1 MPVSLP
7 TSPHL
12 FACLLTLCELKSCCR
27 PHLVE
32 AMSPVCLAGPL
43 KSVIKS
49 VWNGG
54 GQVYW
59 RSTTALPSHY
69 LHCFHDISVS
79 VSGCHSISPCNRLKC
94 VLYCVLQESDTA
106 PDGGI
111 TTALLLRHLF
121 SITSAAV
128 CARVALATVLSVSC
142 FHCLSHSHNLWCRAR
157 ALSQT
162 LQKSLRTSLLSTT

>member
-7 TSPHL
+7 TFPHL
-12 FACLLTLCELKSCCR
+12 FVCLLALCELKSCCR

-59 RSTTALPSHY
+59 RSATALSSHY
-69 LHCFHDISVS
+69 VHCFHNIFLCVY
-79 VSGCHSISPCNRLKC
+79 GCHSILPCNRLKC
-94 VLYCVLQESDTA
+94 VLCFVLQESNTA

-111 TTALLLRHLF
+111 FTALLLRRLS
-121 SITSAAV
+121 SITFSAV
-128 CARVALATVLSVSC
+128 CACVALATVLSVSC
-142 FHCLSHSHNLWCRAR
+142 SHCLRYSHKMWCRAR
-157 ALSQT
+157 ARSQT
-162 LQKSLRTSLLSTT
+162 LQQSLRTSLLNTT